1 MRIIGFPPMTSDEFY
16 AIPTGSYIYNYG
28 ADQCVAL
35 ANLYTVS
42 PLQLPLPSN
51 IQSAFQWWTTFGN
64 QPNLYNNFVQITENP
79 QRGDI
84 FIGRYGPY
92 QAENGHIGVVERSW
106 DGSTFGTM
114 ENGYWN
120 GVSSMKRFNRDM
132 NCILGFLRPKSL
144 IPPEPVV
151 DLKEEDMYAV
161 AQFEDGWAGFWNMAT
176 GQTGHIDTVE
186 EWNRIAGNLK
196 IWKFQDAA
204 SFDAWKR
211 KYGTVLPLN
220 VDANAIAAAVVAELG
235 NTQINVDALAEAI
248 AAKIETTCD
257 CGCGV
262 PIPTPGVDVTTKE
275 EILASIEANYPEDK

>member
-1 MRIIGFPPMTSDEFY
+1 MRIIGFPPMTSDEFF
-16 AIPTGSYIYNYG
+16 AIPTGSYIQNYG

-42 PLQLPLPSN
+42 PLQLPLPAG
-51 IQSAFQWWTTFGN
+51 IQSAYQWWTTFGN
-64 QPNLYNNFVQITENP
+64 QPNLYNNFIQVGENP

-84 FIGRYGPY
+84 FVGRYGPY
-92 QAENGHIGVVERSW
+92 DSTHGHIGVVERSW

-114 ENGYWN
+114 ENGYWS

-132 NCILGFLRPKSL
+132 RNILGFIRPKSL
-144 IPPEPVV
+144 IPPPPVEI
-151 DLKEEDMYAV
+151 KEEDMYAV
-161 AQFEDGWAGFWNMAT
+161 ARYEDGWAGFWNMAT
-176 GQTGHIDTVE
+176 GQTSHIDTVE

-196 IWKFQDAA
+196 VWNFKDQAGFE
-204 SFDAWKR
+204 AWKR

-220 VDANAIAAAVVAELG
+220 VDANAIAAAVVAQLG
-235 NTQINVDALAEAI
+235 ETEINVDALATAI

-257 CGCGV
+257 CGCG
-262 PIPTPGVDVTTKE
+262 IPKPGPDVTTKE

>member
-1 MRIIGFPPMTSDEFY
+1 MDINGFPPMSMDDFF
-16 AIPTGSYIYNYG
+16 AIPTNSHIFNYG

-42 PLQLPLPSN
+42 ALQLPLPSN
-51 IQSAFQWWTTFGN
+51 IQSAFQWWTTFDG
-64 QPNLYNNFVQITENP
+64 QPNLLDNFVKVDTP

-92 QAENGHIGVVERSW
+92 QAENGHIGVVERDW

-120 GVSSMKRFNRDM
+120 GVSQMKRFNRDM
-132 NCILGFLRPKSL
+132 RNILGFIRPKSL
-144 IPPEPVV
+144 IPPPAPI

-161 AQFEDGWAGFWNMAT
+161 VNYEDGWAGFWNMAT

-196 IWKFQDAA
+196 VWKFKDAA
-204 SFDAWKR
+204 AFEEWKR
-211 KYGTVLPLN
+211 KYGMVLPLN
-220 VDANAIAAAVVAELG
+220 VDASAIAKAVAVELG
-235 NTQINVDALAEAI
+235 NVQINVDELATAI
-248 AAKIETTCD
+248 ANKIN
-257 CGCGV
+257 GGPV
-262 PIPTPGVDVTTKE
+262 PLPDVTTKS